1 MSYFDPDP
9 DISSLREELEDYYG
23 SASPIFPMAI
33 ADVDRVSQMS
43 DEEVLEEARELGIL
57 ED

>member
-1 MSYFDPDP
+1 MLFDSSSP

-23 SASPIFPMAI
+23 SASPIFPMAMME
-33 ADVDRVSQMS
+33 VDRVSQMS

>member
-1 MSYFDPDP
+1 MLFDSSSP

-23 SASPIFPMAI
+23 SASPIFPMAMM
-33 ADVDRVSQMS
+33 DVDRVSQMS